1 MIKETYNSGNSN
13 LGRKSNRKKAA
24 QALQPAREAEL
35 NRLGQI
41 APLSL
46 IAGLAFLFWGI
57 HLFEKTFI
65 SLQTQFF
72 ILLFGAIVGFI
83 VFGRQL
89 KYGLTVTLC
98 YVIFVGAPIPYGI
111 LATTNYYFRDYKTE
125 KVQLDILESG
135 YRSKGKSN
143 CKAPY
148 VQVEFDNI
156 NKEIDFGCGYE
167 VSISK
172 YKSLTFT
179 VSKGLWGY
187 TVYTN
192 KFLND

>member
-1 MIKETYNSGNSN
+1 MIKETYNSENST
-13 LGRKSNRKKAA
+13 LGRKSNKKKAA
-24 QALQPAREAEL
+24 RALQPAKEAKL
-35 NRLGQI
+35 NRMGKI
-41 APLSL
+41 GPLSL
-46 IAGLAFLFWGI
+46 ISGLAFLYWGI

-72 ILLFGAIVGFI
+72 IFLFGAIVGII
-83 VFGRQL
+83 VFGRYL
-89 KYGLTVTLC
+89 KPGLTVTLC
-98 YVIFVGAPIPYGI
+98 YGIFVGAPIPYGI
-111 LATTNYYFRDYKTE
+111 LATTNYYFRDNKTE
-125 KVQLDILESG
+125 KVQLDILKSG
-135 YRSKGKSN
+135 YQSKGKSN

-156 NKEIDFGCGYE
+156 IKEIDFGCGYK
-167 VSISK
+167 VTISK

-192 KFLND
+192 RFLND

>member
-1 MIKETYNSGNSN
+1 LIKETYYSENST

-24 QALQPAREAEL
+24 QALQPAINAKL
-35 NRLGQI
+35 NRLGKI
-41 APLSL
+41 APLS
-46 IAGLAFLFWGI
+46 IISGLAFLFWGI

-65 SLQTQFF
+65 SLQTQIF
-72 ILLFGAIVGFI
+72 ILLFGATVGII
-83 VFGRQL
+83 VFGRYV
-89 KYGLTVTLC
+89 KYGLTVFC
-98 YVIFVGAPIPYGI
+98 YGIFVGAPVPYGI
-111 LATTNYYFRDYKTE
+111 LATTNYYFRDTKTE
-125 KVQLDILESG
+125 MVQLDILKSG

-148 VQVEFDNI
+148 AQVEFDNI
-156 NKEIDFGCGYE
+156 NKEIDFGCGAE
-167 VSISK
+167 VSIAK

-192 KFLND
+192 RSLNE

>member
-1 MIKETYNSGNSN
+1 M
-13 LGRKSNRKKAA
+13 
-24 QALQPAREAEL
+24 L
-35 NRLGQI
+35 NRPGQI
-41 APLSL
+41 APLS
-46 IAGLAFLFWGI
+46 IISGLAFLLWGI
-57 HLFEKTFI
+57 YLFEKTFI
-65 SLQTQFF
+65 SVQTQYF

-83 VFGRQL
+83 VLGRYL
-89 KYGLTVTLC
+89 KYGITATLC
-98 YVIFVGAPIPYGI
+98 YGLFVGAPIPYGI
-111 LATTNYYFRDYKTE
+111 LATTNYYFRDYNTE

-156 NKEIDFGCGYE
+156 NKEINFGCGFE

-187 TVYTN
+187 TVFTD
-192 KFLND
+192 KLLND

>member
-1 MIKETYNSGNSN
+1 LIKETYHSENST

-24 QALQPAREAEL
+24 QALQPAKEAKL

-41 APLSL
+41 AHLSL
-46 IAGLAFLFWGI
+46 ISGLAFLFWGI

-65 SLQTQFF
+65 SLQTQYF
-72 ILLFGAIVGFI
+72 ILLFGAIVGFV
-83 VFGRQL
+83 VFGRHL

-98 YVIFVGAPIPYGI
+98 YGIFVGAPIPYGI
-111 LATTNYYFRDYKTE
+111 LATTNYYFRDNKTE

-156 NKEIDFGCGYE
+156 NKEIDFGCGFE
-167 VSISK
+167 VSIAK

-192 KFLND
+192 RFLND